1 MSERLRIA
9 VTGLAATYPLGGV
22 FWDYLQYPLGFHQ
35 LGHDVLFI
43 EDTGQWCYDPTVQT
57 FVGDG
62 TNNAKLLAE
71 SIRRVT
77 PELSDRW
84 YFRDAE
90 NRCFGRSTDEV
101 AAFCK
106 SADLFL
112 NISATCWMRDEYF
125 AARRIAF
132 LDSDPMY
139 TQASIPDYVVG
150 NVDDKTKKRIDD
162 IRRHDVFFSF
172 GENVGQ
178 QDCRIPTELFAW
190 KPTRQPIVMDRFE
203 AHRVSIAQRRKAMA
217 TVASWEPA
225 QKGPIVRGVQYWGKS
240 VEFQKFMELPSKLKE
255 VLGARLS
262 ADQLPGLE
270 LAMSGRAP
278 VDQLRNL
285 GWQMVD
291 PTSVSDTPENYRAY
305 LAGAMGEWSVAK
317 NAYVAARTGWFSCR
331 SACFLALG
339 VPVVVQDTGFSKV
352 IPTGRGVHGFDDVNG
367 ALAAIEKLLTTPQAE
382 SQAALDIA
390 HEYFDARKVLAKLIE
405 QAMSK

>member
-1 MSERLRIA
+1 MSDRLRIA

-43 EDTGQWCYDPTVQT
+43 EDTGQWCYDPSVQT
-57 FVGDG
+57 FVGNG
-62 TNNAKLLAE
+62 SNNAKLLADA
-71 SIRRVT
+71 IGRVT
-77 PELSDRW
+77 PELSERW
-84 YFRDAE
+84 FFRDAE
-90 NRCFGRSTDEV
+90 NHCFGRSTEEV

-125 AARRIAF
+125 AARRVAF

-139 TQASIPDYVVG
+139 TQASIPDYVAG
-150 NVDDKTKKRIDD
+150 NVDDKTKQRIDD

-178 QDCRIPTELFAW
+178 PECRIPTELIHW
-190 KPTRQPIVMDRFE
+190 KPTRQPIVLDRFE
-203 AHRVSIAQRRKAMA
+203 AHRVPIDQRRKALV

-225 QKGPIVRGVQYWGKS
+225 QKGPMVRGVQYWGKS
-240 VEFQKFMELPSKLKE
+240 VEFQKFMELPGRLNE
-255 VLGARLS
+255 VLGARFD
-262 ADQLPGLE
+262 AVKLPELE

-278 VDQLRNL
+278 VEQLRGL

-291 PTSVSDTPENYRAY
+291 PTRVSGTPEDYRSY

-352 IPTGRGVHGFDDVNG
+352 IPIGRGVLGFADVNG
-367 ALAAIEKLLTTPQAE
+367 ALAGIEAILTDPTGQA
-382 SQAALDIA
+382 QGAIDIA
-390 HEYFDARKVLAKLIE
+390 HEYFDARKVLTRLIE
-405 QAMSK
+405 DAMTR